1 MPLLTVLLLG
11 ALALAMPLSISL
23 SVVLMSLMPSH
34 GLMSVGLPAVI
45 LGGILSLHLYYQSHY
60 RDGVRRTCEEQ
71 A

>member
-23 SVVLMSLMPSH
+23 SVVLLALMPSH
-34 GLMSVGLPAVI
+34 GLMSIGIPALIFGSI
-45 LGGILSLHLYYQSHY
+45 LTLHLHYQSHY
-60 RDGVRRTCEEQ
+60 RDGIRQTCEEQ